1 MKDVFIIGG
10 GLAGVALAEQLRSR
24 GLSFLLFDDGSQR
37 ASWVAGGLYNPV
49 ILKRISAAWGAE
61 EGMDRLSFYRDI
73 ETRIGAR
80 VLHPMPVLR
89 RFASVEE
96 QNNWFAAMDKPVLSR
111 FLSPK
116 LRDDAFEG
124 LSAPFGYGEVLE
136 TGYVNTATLL
146 DGYGA
151 VLKETGS
158 LVTGTFTYRDLI
170 VSNGQVSYKGLE
182 ARHVVF
188 AEGFGLQHNPYFSW
202 SPLDGTKGELLV
214 VKAPKL
220 RLTEAIVKANV
231 FVLPLGDDLFKI
243 GATYAPWDKTPEP
256 TESGRNRLE
265 EEARALLTC
274 DFEVVSHLAGIR
286 PTVKDRRPLI
296 GTHPEFSNIH
306 ILNGLGSRGVMLAPW
321 MAECLSNH
329 IFDQKPIASA
339 CDIRRFIHLYSSASL
354 S

>member
-1 MKDVFIIGG
+1 M
-10 GLAGVALAEQLRSR
+10 AEQLRSR
-24 GLSFLLFDDGSQR
+24 SLSFLLFDDGSQR

-61 EGMDRLSFYRDI
+61 EGMDRMSFYHHI
-73 ETRIGAR
+73 EARIG
-80 VLHPMPVLR
+80 VKVVHPLPVLR

-96 QNNWFAAMDKPVLSR
+96 QNNWFAAMDRPVLSR
-111 FLSPK
+111 FLSPQ
-116 LRDDAFEG
+116 LRTDTFEG
-124 LSAPFGYGEVLE
+124 LSAPYGYGEVLE
-136 TGYVNTATLL
+136 TGYVNTAALL
-146 DGYGA
+146 DGYRTTLEQTGA
-151 VLKETGS
+151 LAAD
-158 LVTGTFTYRDLI
+158 TFAYHDLT
-170 VSNGQVSYKGLE
+170 VSEDYVSYKGME

-202 SPLDGTKGELLV
+202 LPLDGTKGELLL
-214 VKAPKL
+214 VKAPEL

-231 FVLPLGDDLFKI
+231 FVLPLGDGLFKI

-296 GTHPEFSNIH
+296 GTHPEFPNIH
-306 ILNGLGSRGVMLAPW
+306 VLNGLGSRGVMLAPW
-321 MAECLSNH
+321 MAECMSHH
-329 IFDQKPIASA
+329 IFDQKPLPAE
-339 CDIRRFIHLYSSASL
+339 CDIRRFISLYSSAAL

>member
-10 GLAGVALAEQLRSR
+10 GLAGVAMAEQLRR
-24 GLSFLLFDDGSQR
+24 RDLSFLLFDDGSQR

-61 EGMDRLSFYRDI
+61 DGMDRLSSYHDI
-73 ETRIGAR
+73 ETRIGAK
-80 VLHPMPVLR
+80 VVHPLPVLR

-96 QNNWFAAMDKPVLSR
+96 QNNWFAAMDRPVLSR

-116 LRDDAFEG
+116 LRNDTFEG
-124 LSAPFGYGEVLE
+124 LSAPYGYGQVLE

-146 DGYGA
+146 DGYRTTLKDAGA
-151 VLKETGS
+151 LAAD
-158 LVTGTFTYRDLI
+158 TFAYGDLI
-170 VSNGQVSYKGLE
+170 VSEGHVSYKGTE
-182 ARHVVF
+182 ARHIVF

-202 SPLDGTKGELLV
+202 LPLDGTKGELLV

-220 RLTEAIVKANV
+220 GLTKAIVKANV

-296 GTHPEFSNIH
+296 GTHPALSNIH
-306 ILNGLGSRGVMLAPW
+306 VLNGLGSRGVMLAPW

-329 IFDQKPIASA
+329 IFDQSPIPAE
-339 CDIRRFIHLYSSASL
+339 CDIRRFMPLYSSDAL